1 VVAEPEGPEPAGGAP
16 EGPRRGAA
24 RPDRGGAEGAGSAPD
39 AAGAE
44 GAPGLDDAAGTGKAR
59 KAAETAGSAATAGDG
74 GARGGAGS
82 PGGPRSAGAPGPDS
96 APGPGRTGRSGGGQ
110 AAGGGRA
117 AADRKSGGRG
127 DGGDGTGPAGTASG
141 DDSGDNGGNSD
152 DDRTGHGTDGLD
164 GSRNGDGNRNRNR
177 NGDSDSDGDGGERKP
192 RSDEARGDLAAQVPA
207 VPRAEAPAEEQPTSE
222 FTLPEGVVPPEVPDD
237 EHPSSEFAVPE
248 GIAQDAGPEPE
259 PEGSA
264 FARPAGYAAPS
275 TYSARRS
282 PPAFTPA
289 EGIPMVVL
297 TKDAPWQDRMRTML
311 RMPVGERPVPE
322 TVQRQEDG
330 GPAVPRVLD
339 LTLRI
344 GELLLAGGEG
354 AEDVEAA
361 MFAIARSYGL
371 DRCEPT
377 VTFTLLSITYQPSL
391 VDDPVTAN
399 RTVRRRGTDY
409 NRLSAVFRL
418 VHDISSP
425 GSEVTLEEAYRRL
438 AEIRRNRHPYPG
450 WALTVAG
457 GLLAGSAS
465 VLVGGGVLV
474 FVAAA
479 VSAMLADRLAWL
491 FAGRGLPEFYQF
503 VAAAVP
509 PAAMGVA
516 LTLSPLD
523 VRASAVIT
531 GGLFALIPGRAL
543 VAGVQDGLTGF
554 YITAAARLLEVGYL
568 VIGLVIGVL
577 SVLSLGLALGA
588 ALTPE
593 TALHS
598 VERPEVQLLA
608 AMALS
613 LCFAVLLQQERHTV
627 LLVTLN
633 GGVGWTVYGALALTA
648 EVSPVAAT
656 AIAAGLVGLFGQ
668 LLARYRHV
676 SALPYITAALGP
688 LLPGSATYFG
698 LLSIARGEL
707 NAGLASLSK
716 AAALALAIAIGV
728 NLGSE
733 MSRLFLRVPAVSG
746 GPVPPRKAA
755 KRTRGF

>member
-1 VVAEPEGPEPAGGAP
+1 MVAEPEGHRDPGQRGPEDRKPAPDDAHSAFTPPPGVGLPDAP
-16 EGPRRGAA
+16 EE
-24 RPDRGGAEGAGSAPD
+24 D
-39 AAGAE
+39 
-44 GAPGLDDAAGTGKAR
+44 
-59 KAAETAGSAATAGDG
+59 
-74 GARGGAGS
+74 
-82 PGGPRSAGAPGPDS
+82 
-96 APGPGRTGRSGGGQ
+96 
-110 AAGGGRA
+110 
-117 AADRKSGGRG
+117 
-127 DGGDGTGPAGTASG
+127 
-141 DDSGDNGGNSD
+141 
-152 DDRTGHGTDGLD
+152 
-164 GSRNGDGNRNRNR
+164 
-177 NGDSDSDGDGGERKP
+177 
-192 RSDEARGDLAAQVPA
+192 
-207 VPRAEAPAEEQPTSE
+207 QPTSE
-222 FTLPEGVVPPEVPDD
+222 FALPPGAATETPP
-237 EHPSSEFAVPE
+237 A
-248 GIAQDAGPEPE
+248 E

-264 FARPAGYAAPS
+264 FATPR
-275 TYSARRS
+275 TYSAKHS

-289 EGIPMVVL
+289 QGLPRVSL
-297 TKDAPWQDRMRTML
+297 TKDGPWQDRMRAML

-322 TVQRQEDG
+322 TAQRQEEG

-361 MFAIARSYGL
+361 MFAISHSYGL

-409 NRLSAVFRL
+409 NRLSAVYRL
-418 VHDISSP
+418 VHDISDP
-425 GSEVTLEEAYRRL
+425 ESEITLEEAYRRL
-438 AEIRRNRHPYPG
+438 AEIRRNRHPFPG

-465 VLVGGGVLV
+465 VLVGGNLLV
-474 FVAAA
+474 FLAAA
-479 VSAMLADRLAWL
+479 VSAMLGDRLAWVC
-491 FAGRGLPEFYQF
+491 AGRGLPEFYQF
-503 VAAAVP
+503 VAAAMP
-509 PAAMGVA
+509 PGAMGVA

-568 VIGLVIGVL
+568 IVGIVVGVL
-577 SVLSLGLALGA
+577 SALYLGLALGA

-593 TALHS
+593 TALHA

-608 AMALS
+608 AMGLS
-613 LCFAVLLQQERHTV
+613 LCFAVLLQQERSTV

-633 GGVGWTVYGALALTA
+633 GGVAWSVYGALADTA
-648 EVSPVAAT
+648 DVPPVAAT
-656 AIAAGLVGLFGQ
+656 AAAAGLVGLFGQ
-668 LLARYRHV
+668 LLARYRFA
-676 SALPYITAALGP
+676 SALPYVTAAIGP

-698 LLSIARGEL
+698 LLAIARGEL
-707 NAGLASLSK
+707 NTGLASLSK

-733 MSRLFLRVPAVSG
+733 ISRLFLRVPGATIPSE
-746 GPVPPRKAA
+746 PRRAA